1 MIGGADRD
9 SINSFARKRLS
20 DDTFKS
26 GPNAGVNRNPSDQL
40 VDFDGTA
47 IYFDFD
53 VSSVLSPDN
62 AWAASTQPLDDGD
75 CSGSDKRPA
84 SQDCDKV
91 CRSSGVGPRKEITN
105 GLDKRNRD
113 VEADPERTGPDGLNL
128 YLRRRIVAVYN
139 SVCGFDKISERKE
152 SRREIA
158 HVHNPALDRR
168 AFIDKRNIR
177 VTD

>member
-1 MIGGADRD
+1 MLERKPIRLFDSLHMIGGAYRD

-26 GPNAGVNRNPSDQL
+26 GPNAGLNRNPSDHL
-40 VDFDGTA
+40 VDFDGLRHLFRLPTCA
-47 IYFDFD
+47 
-53 VSSVLSPDN
+53 SSVLSPDN

-105 GLDKRNRD
+105 GLDKR
-113 VEADPERTGPDGLNL
+113 
-128 YLRRRIVAVYN
+128 
-139 SVCGFDKISERKE
+139 
-152 SRREIA
+152 SR
-158 HVHNPALDRR
+158 
-168 AFIDKRNIR
+168 
-177 VTD
+177 